1 MTEILATCPDC
12 GEVRLTP
19 DDVLLRFNA
28 DLTRA
33 VDPGTYSFTCPT
45 CREFVQKPADHR
57 VIRLLLSGGVTP
69 RLSSI
74 PAEALENKD
83 GPPLE
88 LEDILTL
95 HEALQSDDW
104 MSQL

>member
-1 MTEILATCPDC
+1 MTQIMATCPDC

-19 DDVLLRFNA
+19 DDVLLRIAPNRTEHSYA
-28 DLTRA
+28 
-33 VDPGTYSFTCPT
+33 FTCPT
-45 CREFVQKPADHR
+45 CEQFIKKPADTR
-57 VIRLLLSGGVTP
+57 VVRLLLSGGVMP
-69 RLSSI
+69 LLDSI
-74 PAEALENKD
+74 PAEALEVKN

-95 HEALQSDDW
+95 HETLQGDDW